1 MRPYQHKGRFGAMVS
16 QMPVYVI
23 LNAKTALLEAAS
35 AGLPAL
41 EADLRM
47 GPRSN
52 IFSVLMSVT
61 ST

>member
-1 MRPYQHKGRFGAMVS
+1 MRLYQHKGHFGAMVA

-23 LNAKTALLEAAS
+23 LNARAALLGAAS
-35 AGLPAL
+35 AGLPAC
-41 EADLRM
+41 EPDLYM

-52 IFSVLMSVT
+52 IFSVSISVT